1 MILCTGLHVLWTCC
15 EGTCVYMFQLLFDL
29 QKIGRKCDSG
39 GSTVSTKLNYMTDD
53 LQATLERYL
62 KVCV

>member
-1 MILCTGLHVLWTCC
+1 M
-15 EGTCVYMFQLLFDL
+15 YMFQLLFDL

-62 KVCV
+62 KVCVKQTIVISVP